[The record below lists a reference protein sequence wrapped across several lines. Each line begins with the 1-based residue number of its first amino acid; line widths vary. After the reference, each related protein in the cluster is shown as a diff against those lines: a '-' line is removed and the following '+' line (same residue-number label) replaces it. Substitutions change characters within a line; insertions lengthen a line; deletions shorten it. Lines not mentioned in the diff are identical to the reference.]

1 MRIFNPDTKSKGFTL
16 VELLVVIS
24 IIAILATISVTV
36 FSAAQGG
43 ARDGKRR
50 SEISSIAKAIESA
63 KDYSTGLY
71 KYDATAF
78 GNDFPQNAPSD
89 VRYCISWRTG
99 TGNTAPPTAPTA
111 DYATT
116 CPTMVGEDV
125 DAHAVFSSAIGV
137 AAFTGGTV
145 TSWTICTSLERT
157 TPFCVKS
164 LTK

>member
-1 MRIFNPDTKSKGFTL
+1 MKILKSKNAGFTL

-36 FSAAQGG
+36 FSAAQGS

-50 SEISSIAKAIESA
+50 SEISSIAKSIESA

-71 KYDATAF
+71 KYDATAL

-89 VRYCISWRTG
+89 VRYCLSWRTG
-99 TGNTAPPTAPTA
+99 TGNTTPPTAPTT
-111 DYATT
+111 DYAST
-116 CPTMVGEDV
+116 CPNMANQIGGET
-125 DAHAVFSSAIGV
+125 FSSAIGNT
-137 AAFTGGTV
+137 AFTGGTV
-145 TSWTICTSLERT
+145 TSWTICSSLERA
-157 TPFCVKS
+157 TPTCVSS